1 MPAEAS
7 APCSEP
13 ISAPH
18 DDCQCES
25 QATCTNSSSI
35 SGSSTRYGPG
45 GICFIFNA
53 EIEVT
58 CWDGSTVGLSTAI
71 DMGCSGTGDDWGWLD
86 ELYEKAAGDIASF
99 VLEHAQDGVPIRLI
113 ERDDAGAAV
122 EGWLQVAWLSSS
134 AAWSRPISSTTA
146 VSGTGIPCER
156 HGVLLHESKCHLAGS
171 AAQVEHLDPRPEVA
185 IPAPSPSRES
195 ASPNSG
201 LRFEVSAS

>member
-18 DDCQCES
+18 DNCQCES

-99 VLEHAQDGVPIRLI
+99 VPEHAQDGVPIRLI

-122 EGWLQVAWLSSS
+122 EGWLQWRVELCGMEPADQFDNGCVWYGDSYE
-134 AAWSRPISSTTA
+134 P
-146 VSGTGIPCER
+146 

-195 ASPNSG
+195 ASPN
-201 LRFEVSAS
+201 